1 VLANSG
7 ALKKSGYKFVG
18 WNTSEDGSGTSY
30 SSTGSATFEMPE
42 SDVTLF
48 AVWELIPVVKT
59 PAVTKPVVKKAVTL
73 PKFPTGTSVLSGE
86 GLTALKNTVKN
97 SGSTAIYTITGVAGK
112 LPGVPIAHV
121 KALAKVRAEK
131 MQATLI
137 KLGVKKANIKIKI
150 EITELRVIPRMKISV
165 G

>member
-48 AVWELIPVVKT
+48 ATWELLPVVVK
-59 PAVTKPVVKKAVTL
+59 PVVTKPSAKAAITL
-73 PKFPTGTSVLSGE
+73 PRFPTSISKLPNAGTV
-86 GLTALKNTVKN
+86 ALKNILKK
-97 SGSTAIYTITGVAGK
+97 SGSGATYTVTGVAGK
-112 LPGVPIAHV
+112 LPGVPIAYV

-131 MQATLI
+131 MKVTLI
-137 KLGVKKANIKIKI
+137 KLGVKKSNIKIKI